1 MFFKKKEK
9 PSVGYWYLIDFSD
22 AAKEYGVANNFCKK
36 IITMYDDYQVKEE
49 DYSEARVKIMKRNGD
64 IVVDATSGLKVP
76 RESVA
81 IPRTDIA
88 FGTIQLFKR
97 IH

>member
-9 PSVGYWYLIDFSD
+9 PSVGYWYLVDFSD
-22 AAKEYGVANNFCKK
+22 AAKEYAVANNFCKK
-36 IITMYDDYQVKEE
+36 IMMMYDDSMVSEE
-49 DYSEARVKIMKRNGD
+49 DYSEAKIKIMRRNGD
-64 IVVDATSGLKVP
+64 IIVDVTQGLKVP